1 MKFITSGRIK
11 IDVIGLVTSE
21 ETKYIISHI
30 STHMCSLTL
39 PILRQSKLNAVPNLF
54 FKRFFKKSKRTF
66 IFEHGGPF

>member
-39 PILRQSKLNAVPNLF
+39 PIFRQSKLNAGSTQLVF
-54 FKRFFKKSKRTF
+54 EKIFQKVKKN
-66 IFEHGGPF
+66 IYI

>member
-30 STHMCSLTL
+30 STHVG
-39 PILRQSKLNAVPNLF
+39 LRRA
-54 FKRFFKKSKRTF
+54 
-66 IFEHGGPF
+66 I